1 MERSMSTVTTLKL
14 PDDLRARI
22 AEIARELDKT
32 PHAFMVEAIAE
43 QTERAERRH
52 GFVTA
57 ALEAEREV
65 AEDGAVYDADDV
77 FAWLRARV
85 TGSEPRR
92 PRKRNVRT

>member
-1 MERSMSTVTTLKL
+1 MATVTTLKL
-14 PDDLRARI
+14 PDQLKARI
-22 AEIARELDKT
+22 AALAREQDKT

-57 ALEAEREV
+57 ALNAEREV
-65 AEDGAVYDADDV
+65 AEDGAAYDADDV

-85 TGSEPRR
+85 AGTQPRR